1 VSRGGR
7 IALAALLAA
16 VAGALLVAA
25 ESSEPPVA
33 APAPAPS
40 ERSVAIFSGG
50 CFWCMEP
57 PFDALPG
64 VLATT
69 SGYTGGSLANPT
81 YEQVSSGG
89 SGHLESVKVEYDPAR
104 VSYAQLLDVFWH
116 NVDPTDAGGQFCDR
130 GPQYTT
136 AIWTTGEEQKALA
149 EEAKQT
155 LDASHQLKHPVVTA
169 IRPAGP
175 FYPAEDYHQNYYQ
188 KNPLRYKVYRA
199 GCGRD
204 HVLEGLWGSA
214 PAH

>member
-1 VSRGGR
+1 VRSASR
-7 IALAALLAA
+7 IALGLAAAAA
-16 VAGALLVAA
+16 VALLIAA
-25 ESSEPPVA
+25 DAPETPAPE
-33 APAPAPS
+33 PAPAD
-40 ERSVAIFSGG
+40 RAVAIFAGG

-69 SGYTGGSLANPT
+69 SGYTGGSVVNPT
-81 YEQVSSGG
+81 YEQVSAGG
-89 SGHLESVKVEYDPAR
+89 TGHLESVKVDYDPKR

-136 AIWTTGEEQKALA
+136 AIFTSGDEQLA
-149 EEAKQT
+149 EATASKEK
-155 LDASHQLKHPVVTA
+155 LDASHVLKQPVVTA

-175 FYPAEDYHQNYYQ
+175 FYPAEEYHQNYYL
-188 KNPLRYKVYRA
+188 KNPLRYKIYRG

-204 HVLEGLWGSA
+204 HVLEQLWGAQPS
-214 PAH
+214 H

>member
-1 VSRGGR
+1 VSPVR
-7 IALAALLAA
+7 IAL
-16 VAGALLVAA
+16 GTLVAA
-25 ESSEPPVA
+25 GAIALLIAADAPETPIAEPP
-33 APAPAPS
+33 P
-40 ERSVAIFSGG
+40 ERAGAIFAGG

-69 SGYTGGSLANPT
+69 SGYTGGSVVNPS
-81 YEQVSSGG
+81 YEQVSSGKT
-89 SGHLESVKVEYDPAR
+89 GHVEAVKIEYDAKR
-104 VSYAQLLDVFWH
+104 VSYSQLLEVFWH

-136 AIWTTGEEQKALA
+136 AIFTSDDEQLA
-149 EEAKQT
+149 EATAAKEK
-155 LDASHQLKHPVVTA
+155 LDASHALQKPVVTA

-175 FYPAEDYHQNYYQ
+175 FYPAEDYHQNYYE
-188 KNPLRYKVYRA
+188 KNPLRYKVYRG

-204 HVLEGLWGSA
+204 HVLEQLWGTA

>member
-1 VSRGGR
+1 VTRSAR
-7 IALAALLAA
+7 IALGALIAAGAAALLI
-16 VAGALLVAA
+16 AA
-25 ESSEPPVA
+25 ESPETPVA
-33 APAPAPS
+33 APPPAA
-40 ERSVAIFSGG
+40 RAVAIFAGG

-57 PFDALPG
+57 PFDRLPG
-64 VLATT
+64 VLETT
-69 SGYTGGSLANPT
+69 SGYTGGSVANPS
-81 YEQVSSGG
+81 YEQVSSG
-89 SGHLESVKVEYDPAR
+89 STGHRESVQVEYDPAR

-136 AIWTTGEEQKALA
+136 AIWTSGEDQQALA
-149 EEAKQT
+149 EEARQT
-155 LDASHQLKHPVVTA
+155 LETSHQLKHPVVTA

-199 GCGRD
+199 RCGRD
-204 HVLEGLWGSA
+204 RVLEGLWGSA

>member
-1 VSRGGR
+1 MCSSD
-7 IALAALLAA
+7 L
-16 VAGALLVAA
+16 AGA
-25 ESSEPPVA
+25 
-33 APAPAPS
+33 
-40 ERSVAIFSGG
+40 IFAGG

-69 SGYTGGSLANPT
+69 SGYTGGSVVNPS
-81 YEQVSSGG
+81 YEQVSSGKT
-89 SGHLESVKVEYDPAR
+89 GHVEAVKIEYDAKR
-104 VSYAQLLDVFWH
+104 VSYSQLLEVFWH

-136 AIWTTGEEQKALA
+136 AIFTSDDEQLA
-149 EEAKQT
+149 EATAAKEK
-155 LDASHQLKHPVVTA
+155 LDASHALQKPVVTA

-175 FYPAEDYHQNYYQ
+175 FYPAEDYHQNYYE
-188 KNPLRYKVYRA
+188 KNPLRYKVYRG

-204 HVLEGLWGSA
+204 HVLEQLWGTA